1 MIIVK
6 FIHLMSLV
14 TWIGGMLFFSFL
26 AAPSIFK
33 VLPRETAGKVVG
45 DLFPKYWMMGYIG
58 SLLSLL
64 TLVIASYHKVPF
76 PWIRSGM
83 LTAMVFLSFYSGLV
97 IGKKARD
104 IKAEISVVHEGV
116 EKTELQQEFRKYHAQ
131 STIVNVIIMI
141 VGIFVIYMT
150 ASAPL

>member
-45 DLFPKYWMMGYIG
+45 DLFPKYWMMGYVC
-58 SLLSLL
+58 SLVSLL
-64 TLVIASYHKVPF
+64 TLVIASYHKVTF
-76 PWIRSGM
+76 PWIRCGT
-83 LTAMVFLSFYSGLV
+83 LTAMVLLCFYSGLV

-104 IKAEISVVHEGV
+104 LKAEIRVVHEGV
-116 EKTELQQEFRKYHAQ
+116 EKTELQQEFRKYHLQ
-131 STIVNVIIMI
+131 STILNVIIMI
-141 VGIFVIYMT
+141 IGIFVIYMT
-150 ASAPL
+150 VYDPL